1 MEDAGC
7 VKLVRDH
14 AIKPCKD
21 LDFETRFKCRATCG
35 ICQAR
40 DITQNTFN
48 SHDTVEPGRHDTKWL
63 KIAKHLR
70 IVSYEH
76 DRAY

>member
-7 VKLVRDH
+7 IKLVRDH

-35 ICQAR
+35 ICQAKGY
-40 DITQNTFN
+40 IINATTNGT
-48 SHDTVEPGRHDTKWL
+48 SG
-63 KIAKHLR
+63 
-70 IVSYEH
+70 
-76 DRAY
+76 